1 MYEHTLMALSV
12 KNPLAMQAG
21 DLGLIPGSGR
31 FPGEENVNPL
41 QYSCLGNLMERGDWP
56 ASVLRVAKN
65 QTCFKWDN
73 PFAETIGFAQFPQLF
88 NSLSRLAHKK

>member
-1 MYEHTLMALSV
+1 MALSV

-41 QYSCLGNLMERGDWP
+41 QYSCLGNLMERGDGQ
-56 ASVLRVAKN
+56 ASVLKN
-65 QTCFKWDN
+65 CKESD
-73 PFAETIGFAQFPQLF
+73 LF
-88 NSLSRLAHKK
+88 